1 VSSREA
7 YVSPTRGAQGNAL
20 KTVLAMPFALDG
32 TEGETLIEA
41 RGLAHRIIFAVD
53 HVRQEPKIE
62 HVQATS
68 VVKNGTRIT
77 APWPVSAR
85 SKPADVKQ
93 RFLQIA
99 QGFGWVNPHLTL
111 EINWEGER
119 TGITATDP
127 AWSKWR
133 PSYPT
138 SPHWYDTDRL
148 IRLMGAYIARDQDR
162 GREPRT
168 VREFI
173 SEFRGLTG
181 TAKQKAVL
189 EAVGVTRVTL
199 PTFFGVND
207 VSRLRIAQL
216 LAAMKQ
222 HTRPVKPKDLGIIG
236 EDHLRARFAAA
247 GANDKT
253 FRYSRQLIVDDD
265 LPQVI
270 ECAFGYC
277 PEGEHRQIVTGVN
290 WSPGIN
296 NPFRT
301 LGRYGQSLD
310 TLLMEQRAGLGD
322 EPITLVIHMACPR
335 VEYTDRGKS
344 ALALAGSP
352 SVFED
357 DEDED
362 AEDED
367 GC

>member
-1 VSSREA
+1 
-7 YVSPTRGAQGNAL
+7 
-20 KTVLAMPFALDG
+20 M
-32 TEGETLIEA
+32 
-41 RGLAHRIIFAVD
+41 
-53 HVRQEPKIE
+53 
-62 HVQATS
+62 
-68 VVKNGTRIT
+68 
-77 APWPVSAR
+77 
-85 SKPADVKQ
+85 
-93 RFLQIA
+93 
-99 QGFGWVNPHLTL
+99 
-111 EINWEGER
+111 EIDWEGER
-119 TGITATDP
+119 TSITATDA
-127 AWSKWR
+127 AWSKWG
-133 PSYPT
+133 PSDPT
-138 SPHWYDTDRL
+138 SPHWYDPDRL

-199 PTFFGVND
+199 PAFFGVSD
-207 VSRLRIAQL
+207 VSRTGIEKL

-247 GANDKT
+247 GADDKT
-253 FRYSRQLIVDDD
+253 FRYSRQLISDGD

-277 PEGEHRQIVTGVN
+277 PEGEFRQIVTGVN

-322 EPITLVIHMACPR
+322 EPITLVVHMACPR

-344 ALALAGSP
+344 ALALTSSL
-352 SVFED
+352 SVLE
-357 DEDED
+357 EDED
-362 AEDED
+362 DDVEDED